1 MDNNMDKSADEPS
14 TSKQKEDESHEEKRD
29 SKEMG
34 DIELFE
40 QQIDMKDLFG
50 MNMLLESGGEKPRC
64 RAICLT
70 LK

>member
-14 TSKQKEDESHEEKRD
+14 TSKQKEDESHEKKRD

-50 MNMLLESGGEKPRC
+50 MNMLLESGGEKPRNC
-64 RAICLT
+64 CIAIC
-70 LK
+70 